1 MITPAFELSQEQHFL
16 TITIHVPY
24 ARASEFDLYID
35 GEDFKLYAKPYFLR
49 LTLPGRIV
57 EDGREKASFDVDK
70 GLFTIRIPK
79 ETPGQHFEGLD
90 MLTALLAPKGSRS
103 AKPLVEEM
111 EGSAVTEEEEEEEF
125 DWQIDQTPYVVTTEE
140 ELNSLCKYGF
150 GNQRAGVFT
159 RLQDELGDVID
170 VKSPDNTTA
179 AERRQN
185 RLAAEQA
192 KFDPDHYLADLFEDD
207 YIHHLLKYQPWWI
220 EAKNEREKKL
230 RTCLEQHAEEAT
242 VTFSEE
248 EKEQLRK
255 FTNKSYLLDKKASQ
269 QVWISL
275 VDIIL
280 AYAYE
285 VRATEGETNVESAW
299 NIRKLSGTLS
309 WLESYNSIQNVLE
322 SCGRRVLCYPL
333 YRHFKLI
340 VAAIH
345 DTSVILQLGKA
356 CVLKCLLAIHRIFR
370 ENDPAYILN
379 DLYISDYCV
388 WIQKAK
394 SKKVVALAEVLLKT
408 KLRKADLGFELEELE
423 AAALLVQEEE
433 NRLTAAC
440 QVSRQRQS
448 SSESEEETGDS
459 GESSSCSSSGTDESD
474 SEEGDSPGRAKDVQI
489 KQPSILEQKAGPPGA
504 TIIPVANPRAEQ
516 LDCAAELLADEN
528 AAISDSA
535 VKKVQSASSS
545 ITRKLIEELGEQVH
559 SVVKISE
566 WSEGAASESCNML
579 QDEQAKPS
587 VESTE
592 HTVPGPAAAA
602 AAQQG
607 NFLEVCPKRSPLLI
621 IANCHEDVEDS

>member
-111 EGSAVTEEEEEEEF
+111 GSVTEEEEEEEEEF

-140 ELNSLCKYGF
+140 ELNSLCRYGF

-179 AERRQN
+179 AERRQK

-207 YIHHLLKYQPWWI
+207 YIQHILKYQPWWI

-230 RTCLEQHAEEAT
+230 QTCLERHTEEAT

-255 FTNKSYLLDKKASQ
+255 FTNKSYLLDKKASH
-269 QVWISL
+269 QVWTSL

-285 VRATEGETNVESAW
+285 VRTTEGETNVESAW

-356 CVLKCLLAIHRIFR
+356 CVLKCLLDIHKIFR

-433 NRLTAAC
+433 NRLTAVC
-440 QVSRQRQS
+440 QISRQRQS
-448 SSESEEETGDS
+448 TSASENEETED
-459 GESSSCSSSGTDESD
+459 SSSCSSSRTDNSD
-474 SEEGDSPGRAKDVQI
+474 SEEGDSPGRAEDIQI

-516 LDCAAELLADEN
+516 LDCAAELPANEN
-528 AAISDSA
+528 AAISDST

-566 WSEGAASESCNML
+566 WSEGTASKSCNVL

-587 VESTE
+587 VETTE
-592 HTVPGPAAAA
+592 HTVPRPAG
-602 AAQQG
+602 AQQG
-607 NFLEVCPKRSPLLI
+607 HFLEVGPKRNPLLI

>member
-1 MITPAFELSQEQHFL
+1 M
-16 TITIHVPY
+16 
-24 ARASEFDLYID
+24 ASL
-35 GEDFKLYAKPYFLR
+35 
-49 LTLPGRIV
+49 
-57 EDGREKASFDVDK
+57 
-70 GLFTIRIPK
+70 
-79 ETPGQHFEGLD
+79 
-90 MLTALLAPKGSRS
+90 
-103 AKPLVEEM
+103 
-111 EGSAVTEEEEEEEF
+111 
-125 DWQIDQTPYVVTTEE
+125 
-140 ELNSLCKYGF
+140 
-150 GNQRAGVFT
+150 
-159 RLQDELGDVID
+159 DELGDVID

-179 AERRQN
+179 AEQRQN

-220 EAKNEREKKL
+220 EAKNKREKTL
-230 RTCLEQHAEEAT
+230 QTCLEQHAEEAT

-255 FTNKSYLLDKKASQ
+255 FTNKSYLLDKKGSQ

-285 VRATEGETNVESAW
+285 IRATEGETNVESAW

-394 SKKVVALAEVLLKT
+394 
-408 KLRKADLGFELEELE
+408 
-423 AAALLVQEEE
+423 
-433 NRLTAAC
+433 
-440 QVSRQRQS
+440 
-448 SSESEEETGDS
+448 
-459 GESSSCSSSGTDESD
+459 
-474 SEEGDSPGRAKDVQI
+474 
-489 KQPSILEQKAGPPGA
+489 
-504 TIIPVANPRAEQ
+504 
-516 LDCAAELLADEN
+516 
-528 AAISDSA
+528 
-535 VKKVQSASSS
+535 
-545 ITRKLIEELGEQVH
+545 
-559 SVVKISE
+559 
-566 WSEGAASESCNML
+566 
-579 QDEQAKPS
+579 
-587 VESTE
+587 
-592 HTVPGPAAAA
+592 
-602 AAQQG
+602 
-607 NFLEVCPKRSPLLI
+607 
-621 IANCHEDVEDS
+621 

>member
-1 MITPAFELSQEQHFL
+1 ME
-16 TITIHVPY
+16 
-24 ARASEFDLYID
+24 
-35 GEDFKLYAKPYFLR
+35 
-49 LTLPGRIV
+49 
-57 EDGREKASFDVDK
+57 EK
-70 GLFTIRIPK
+70 RP
-79 ETPGQHFEGLD
+79 
-90 MLTALLAPKGSRS
+90 LLMSIK
-103 AKPLVEEM
+103 
-111 EGSAVTEEEEEEEF
+111 
-125 DWQIDQTPYVVTTEE
+125 
-140 ELNSLCKYGF
+140 
-150 GNQRAGVFT
+150 
-159 RLQDELGDVID
+159 DELGDVID

-179 AERRQN
+179 AEQRQN

-220 EAKNEREKKL
+220 EAKNKREKTL
-230 RTCLEQHAEEAT
+230 QTCLEQHAEEAT
-242 VTFSEE
+242 
-248 EKEQLRK
+248 
-255 FTNKSYLLDKKASQ
+255 
-269 QVWISL
+269 
-275 VDIIL
+275 
-280 AYAYE
+280 
-285 VRATEGETNVESAW
+285 
-299 NIRKLSGTLS
+299 
-309 WLESYNSIQNVLE
+309 
-322 SCGRRVLCYPL
+322 
-333 YRHFKLI
+333 
-340 VAAIH
+340 
-345 DTSVILQLGKA
+345 GKA

-433 NRLTAAC
+433 NRTAAC

-602 AAQQG
+602 AAAQQG

>member
-16 TITIHVPY
+16 TITVHVPY

-35 GEDFKLYAKPYFLR
+35 GEDFKL

-111 EGSAVTEEEEEEEF
+111 EGCAVTEEEEEEEF

-159 RLQDELGDVID
+159 RLQ
-170 VKSPDNTTA
+170 
-179 AERRQN
+179 
-185 RLAAEQA
+185 
-192 KFDPDHYLADLFEDD
+192 
-207 YIHHLLKYQPWWI
+207 PWWI
-220 EAKNEREKKL
+220 EARNEREKKL
-230 RTCLEQHAEEAT
+230 RTCLEQHTEEAT
-242 VTFSEE
+242 VTFSEEEKEQLRKFTNKSYLLDKKASQQVWTLVTFSEE

-285 VRATEGETNVESAW
+285 VRATEGETN
-299 NIRKLSGTLS
+299 
-309 WLESYNSIQNVLE
+309 SYNSIQNVLE

-345 DTSVILQLGKA
+345 DTSVILQLGFTVYYA
-356 CVLKCLLAIHRIFR
+356 MQ
-370 ENDPAYILN
+370 
-379 DLYISDYCV
+379 
-388 WIQKAK
+388 W
-394 SKKVVALAEVLLKT
+394 
-408 KLRKADLGFELEELE
+408 
-423 AAALLVQEEE
+423 
-433 NRLTAAC
+433 
-440 QVSRQRQS
+440 
-448 SSESEEETGDS
+448 
-459 GESSSCSSSGTDESD
+459 
-474 SEEGDSPGRAKDVQI
+474 
-489 KQPSILEQKAGPPGA
+489 
-504 TIIPVANPRAEQ
+504 
-516 LDCAAELLADEN
+516 
-528 AAISDSA
+528 
-535 VKKVQSASSS
+535 
-545 ITRKLIEELGEQVH
+545 
-559 SVVKISE
+559 
-566 WSEGAASESCNML
+566 ESCNYR
-579 QDEQAKPS
+579 D
-587 VESTE
+587 
-592 HTVPGPAAAA
+592 
-602 AAQQG
+602 
-607 NFLEVCPKRSPLLI
+607 
-621 IANCHEDVEDS
+621 D